1 MAKAAR
7 GKTKKQSP
15 KGRSKSKRGVEAK
28 PVRLNPA
35 EQLLVDV
42 AAEVAGER
50 VVCTSTG
57 GAHAAVAIAQAWPAA
72 QVSCLFLDVF
82 LADSARRRWESL
94 SNLRVD
100 CEPDFVDDAVDAFAL
115 PMAAGGQSELARD
128 LLQSAIGR
136 LAEAGRLFI
145 STDNPKDHWLHEQ
158 LKTHFEKVTNRR
170 GKKGVLYIASRPKPL
185 KKQKSF
191 ESWFAFRDQDR
202 LIHACSR
209 PGVFS
214 HRRLDLGARALIE
227 SLTIEDDGRTTEAIQ
242 DGQRVLDLGCGAG
255 TVGFAAALRGRDVRV
270 HAVDANARAVW
281 CAQTGA
287 DRNGLTKYSTQL
299 EAEGRIE
306 PAGQFD
312 LVLANPPYF
321 SNFRIAEVFVEAAK
335 TALRPHGRLHFV
347 TKQPEWFADRFV
359 EEFDHVSVREI
370 RGYFVVKA
378 SQRSSG

>member
-1 MAKAAR
+1 MAKQDRRKPAK
-7 GKTKKQSP
+7 KTT
-15 KGRSKSKRGVEAK
+15 RKRRAKNERDTADK
-28 PVRLNPA
+28 PVRMNAA
-35 EQLLVDV
+35 EQILVDV
-42 AAEVAGER
+42 ASEVPVGR

-57 GAHAAVAIAQAWPAA
+57 GAHAAAAIATASPEAD
-72 QVSCLFLDVF
+72 VHCLFLDVF

-94 SNLRVD
+94 SNLQID
-100 CEPDFVDDAVDAFAL
+100 CEPDFETESADAFVL
-115 PMAAGGQSELARD
+115 PLAAGGQSELARD

-136 LAEAGRLFI
+136 LGLDGRLFV

-158 LKTHFEKVTNRR
+158 LKTRFEKVTNRR
-170 GKKGVLYIASRPKPL
+170 EKKGALYIATRPKPQ

-191 ESWFAFRDQDR
+191 ESWFAFRDQGR

-227 SLTIEDDGRTTEAIQ
+227 SLTIEDEGRTREVIQ
-242 DGQRVLDLGCGAG
+242 DGMRVLDLGCGAG

-281 CAQTGA
+281 CAQAGA
-287 DRNGLTKYSTQL
+287 EKNQLQRFTTQL
-299 EAEGRIE
+299 EAEGRVE

-321 SNFRIAEVFVEAAK
+321 SNFRIAEVFVQAAK
-335 TALRPHGRLHFV
+335 TALRPHGRMHFV

-359 EEFDHVSVREI
+359 TEFDTVSVREI

-378 SQRSSG
+378 SQRG